1 MITKKNF
8 IEMMNLSEKFDAEIT
23 RWSDF
28 GIDVFDL
35 PISEI
40 PWAMFTNWCNSN
52 FDAEG
57 QDWIDWYLWERKGIN
72 NNEVLSWHDGLEF
85 TNVRWLF
92 NIVIAIESCDFL
104 CNICL
109 TNKIFSKARRNNVSF
124 IEVNFTFKICQNL
137 FHLFTCF

>member
-8 IEMMNLSEKFDAEIT
+8 IEMINLAEKFDAEIT

-40 PWAMFTNWCNSN
+40 PWAMFTNWYNSN

-57 QDWIDWYLWERKGIN
+57 QDWIDWYLWERKGFSGEILACYN
-72 NNEVLSWHDGLEF
+72 ADGTAFYVNTPEDLWELVQNHVLLPCADSGCKLAK
-85 TNVRWLF
+85 R
-92 NIVIAIESCDFL
+92 ESC
-104 CNICL
+104 
-109 TNKIFSKARRNNVSF
+109 TNS
-124 IEVNFTFKICQNL
+124 
-137 FHLFTCF
+137 